1 METSSPATR
10 AAQFQPVCTAR
21 STPSRAPT
29 NSTWERISVVG
40 YFACQTCIM
49 FVVISSAAAQ
59 PATGPASRR
68 ATATVSI
75 TPSTPSS
82 GVVATSAP

>member
-1 METSSPATR
+1 M
-10 AAQFQPVCTAR
+10 
-21 STPSRAPT
+21 
-29 NSTWERISVVG
+29 VG

-49 FVVISSAAAQ
+49 FVAMISAAAQ

-75 TPSTPSS
+75 TASTPSS